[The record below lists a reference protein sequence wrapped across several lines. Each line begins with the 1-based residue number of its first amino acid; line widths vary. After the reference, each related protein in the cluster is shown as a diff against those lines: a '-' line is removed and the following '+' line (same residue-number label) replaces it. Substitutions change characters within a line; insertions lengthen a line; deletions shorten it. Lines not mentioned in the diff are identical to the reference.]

1 MKKDQYLQHDAS
13 ATENIRIARM
23 VFAEKAE
30 GYGIY
35 WMLIEHL
42 RKQDLYKSSME
53 YVEILSHK
61 VNTSV
66 EKIERII
73 TKYQLFHME
82 NGEFYSTGLC
92 ERMEKL
98 DETRRKRVING
109 KKGGVAKARL
119 DKALREGGNTMA
131 VEDSKVKESRE
142 KESNSIIIR
151 DNNPVHP
158 AAAAAVQSWEKCVDA
173 LAKEQAWFDY
183 MAMRS
188 ELGKER
194 FRQQYP
200 EIIKFFKQHIISYG
214 KESSITT
221 LSDAKSYFSNFIL
234 PGKPPHQRLLEK
246 LDEARAR
253 NPYRFEDI
261 SPDGKRSYCGMP
273 IPDDAPPRPSANA
286 LWGKGKW
293 E

>member
-1 MKKDQYLQHDAS
+1 MNKDQYFPHDAC
-13 ATENIRIARM
+13 AMGNGKLMELT
-23 VFAEKAE
+23 AELGME

-35 WMLIEHL
+35 WMLMEHL
-42 RKQDLYKSSME
+42 RQQEGYKSTLKRIK
-53 YVEILSHK
+53 ILARKSGVSNPK
-61 VNTSV
+61 LC
-66 EKIERII
+66 KILCDFG
-73 TKYQLFHME
+73 LFLIE
-82 NGEFYSTGLC
+82 NEVVSSLGLS
-92 ERMEKL
+92 ERMQILDAKRAKL
-98 DETRRKRVING
+98 RANG
-109 KKGGVAKARL
+109 SKGGRAKVL
-119 DKALREGGNTMA
+119 SNSDSNSSNDKA
-131 VEDSKVKESRE
+131 VKESKGE
-142 KESNSIIIR
+142 ESNSIIIK
-151 DNNPVHP
+151 DDNPVCP

-188 ELGKER
+188 DLGKER
-194 FRQQYP
+194 FKQQYP

-214 KESSITT
+214 KESSITS
-221 LSDAKSYFSNFIL
+221 LGDAKSYFSNFIL